1 MEENKQ
7 PKKPFTTLRD
17 RARDADYISLKDF
30 VRMISKET
38 NLSQKDVRLFLEG
51 YKVATQKALK
61 EGKAIRLQGL
71 ATMFTEKIPSRV
83 MYLPKIGISKYILDE
98 KGNKKLDAEGNPLV
112 KPKEEYLFETIVP
125 ERKAIRTFPS
135 TMLKNCVNGKVPIG
149 MKSEI
154 QNFENEDED

>member
-1 MEENKQ
+1 MEEIKQ
-7 PKKPFTTLRD
+7 TKKTFVTLKD
-17 RARDADYISLKDF
+17 RARDADYISTRDF

-51 YKVATQKALK
+51 YKVATQKVLK
-61 EGKAIRLQGL
+61 EGKALRLQGL
-71 ATMFTEKIPSRV
+71 TTIFPETIPSRV
-83 MYLPKIGISKYILDE
+83 MYLPKIGNSKYVLDE
-98 KGNKKLDAEGNPLV
+98 NGNKKLDAEGNPLI
-112 KPKEEYLFETIVP
+112 KPREEYLFETVVP

-154 QNFENEDED
+154 QEFTEED